1 MDDALV
7 EVLDQGVLVGDHEH
21 RGAPAVDFAE
31 QVHNLKGQGRVDVA
45 RGLVGDNHGG
55 VVHQGTGQAHTLAL
69 AAGKLGGVML
79 GLVLQAHQAEDVG
92 YPLAD
97 GTGGGAHHPHGKGH
111 VVVDSHVVNQAEI
124 LEHNAHLPADVG
136 DFPFRQAGNIHAV
149 HDNLA
154 GIGPLFAH
162 DQFQEGA
169 FARAGGAHDKD
180 ELALLHREVDVV
192 EGLRAVVIHL

>member
-1 MDDALV
+1 M
-7 EVLDQGVLVGDHEH
+7 GDHEH

-55 VVHQGTGQAHTLAL
+55 VVHQSTGQAHTLAL

-97 GTGGGAHHPHGKGH
+97 G
-111 VVVDSHVVNQAEI
+111 
-124 LEHNAHLPADVG
+124 EHNAHLPADVG

-180 ELALLHREVDVV
+180 ELALLHCKVDVV